1 MAGSPEAGGFS
12 LGGRAFV
19 EGFDAAFERYFDPL
33 FASFL
38 GREGAASLPRPRD
51 RRRQLLGATFAIL
64 FSAWRSISIW
74 A

>member
-12 LGGRAFV
+12 LGGRA
-19 EGFDAAFERYFDPL
+19 FDAAFERYFDPL

-38 GREGAASLPRPRD
+38 GREGAASLPGPRD